1 MVIMVLPWDALN
13 NFKDVIIE
21 TLLPEV
27 KNINTKLDN
36 IHTRLDT
43 FEQKLDQIRS
53 DVNIEGRV
61 HDIEDK
67 TSHLDHQQRDILR
80 KIKPRTVAV

>member
-1 MVIMVLPWDALN
+1 MFIGNQREQLQEEPAH
-13 NFKDVIIE
+13 
-21 TLLPEV
+21 
-27 KNINTKLDN
+27 TKLDK

-43 FEQKLDQIRS
+43 FEQKLNQIRS

-80 KIKPRTVAV
+80 KIKPRTVEV

>member
-1 MVIMVLPWDALN
+1 MVLPGWDAFN
-13 NFKDVIIE
+13 NIKNILLD

-27 KNINTKLDN
+27 NNINTKLDD

-43 FEQKLDQIRS
+43 FEQKLNQIRS

-80 KIKPRTVAV
+80 KIKPRTVKV